1 MEDRRDMLVDMD
13 EFIDEFIDAFD
24 GDIWLCGAESLID
37 ASSNNLNVYDGSD
50 ASVAICVVF
59 SLWRSSVF

>member
-37 ASSNNLNVYDGSD
+37 ASSNNLNVSD